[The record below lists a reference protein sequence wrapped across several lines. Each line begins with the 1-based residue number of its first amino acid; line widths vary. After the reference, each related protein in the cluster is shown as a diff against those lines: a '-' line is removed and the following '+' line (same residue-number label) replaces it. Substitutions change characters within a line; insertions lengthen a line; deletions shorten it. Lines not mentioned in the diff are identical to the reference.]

1 MSNDLPTNHYIKE
14 SISFAFTIVLVNIKD
29 TRYTGFYDKLS
40 NCNCSLFNSASC
52 RIDMAFFAILADL
65 HTIGPK

>member
-29 TRYTGFYDKLS
+29 TRYTGFYDKLTG
-40 NCNCSLFNSASC
+40 NCKFVIVAYLTVQAVEYAWLSLQY
-52 RIDMAFFAILADL
+52 
-65 HTIGPK
+65 

>member
-29 TRYTGFYDKLS
+29 TRYTGFYDKLTG
-40 NCNCSLFNSASC
+40 NCKFVIVAYLTVQAV
-52 RIDMAFFAILADL
+52 
-65 HTIGPK
+65 K

>member
-29 TRYTGFYDKLS
+29 TRYTGFYDKLVIVAY
-40 NCNCSLFNSASC
+40 LTVQAVE
-52 RIDMAFFAILADL
+52 
-65 HTIGPK
+65 